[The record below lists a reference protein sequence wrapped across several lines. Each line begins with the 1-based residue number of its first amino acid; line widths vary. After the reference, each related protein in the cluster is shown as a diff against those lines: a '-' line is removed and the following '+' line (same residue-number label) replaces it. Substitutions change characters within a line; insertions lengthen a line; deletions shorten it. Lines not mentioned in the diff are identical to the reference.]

1 MCVRYF
7 RFQVKNYI
15 RVLRSNLEAQ
25 ILIMF
30 PWRSVR
36 CHERKFI
43 VSEKEKLDKRNSS
56 NDLTKVI
63 LFYKQFSQ

>member
-1 MCVRYF
+1 VRYF

-36 CHERKFI
+36 CHERFI